1 MDGWKYI
8 RGGTQRGDK
17 SVVLW
22 GGWRR
27 KSAAR
32 THHNISPRRACRL
45 PGSALPPRAL
55 SALLSPGLAD
65 RPIAQNFCSD
75 VGIFTQHR
83 PGQGGVFTAKP
94 FWVSKHLFI
103 SLKSVPSTRP
113 VKTTPTQPHNWSE
126 SVKEPIKRSAAARNM
141 QHIHTVWSPMGHRG
155 ARKITE
161 LGPYHLS
168 LCFSLS
174 RSLARSLSLA
184 VSGLLSLHTSSAW
197 NVCARHRERR
207 NKVCVCV
214 WGCMSGASKGRG
226 IIRRYRNISTRRPRC
241 RTEANKKERIL
252 TGMPI
257 L

>member
-1 MDGWKYI
+1 MCSRYSKHE
-8 RGGTQRGDK
+8 R
-17 SVVLW
+17 
-22 GGWRR
+22 
-27 KSAAR
+27 SAALYG
-32 THHNISPRRACRL
+32 TEKEVSSPTDHDISPTKRA
-45 PGSALPPRAL
+45 GSPAWLVCALPFAG
-55 SALLSPGLAD
+55 S
-65 RPIAQNFCSD
+65 
-75 VGIFTQHR
+75 HR
-83 PGQGGVFTAKP
+83 PTDSATSITMLAYSHNTDWGRVVFHG
-94 FWVSKHLFI
+94 KHLFI

-113 VKTTPTQPHNWSE
+113 VKTTPTQLHNWSE
-126 SVKEPIKRSAAARNM
+126 SVKEPIKRSAASRNM

-168 LCFSLS
+168 LSGRQRTPFS
-174 RSLARSLSLA
+174 AH
-184 VSGLLSLHTSSAW
+184 VFPW
-197 NVCARHRERR
+197 NVCVRERERR